1 MGKVVIFHPLTHQPD
16 AETMGAGCD
25 RLQKNLGECMG
36 VGASGGG
43 LTQCDTMLALGLIAM
58 DGDVW
63 KG

>member
-1 MGKVVIFHPLTHQPD
+1 M